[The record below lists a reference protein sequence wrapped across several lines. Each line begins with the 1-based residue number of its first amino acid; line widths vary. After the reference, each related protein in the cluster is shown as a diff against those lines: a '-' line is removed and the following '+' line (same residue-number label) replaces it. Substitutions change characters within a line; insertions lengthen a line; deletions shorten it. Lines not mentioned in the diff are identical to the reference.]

1 MIYFTLRGGLGNM
14 LFQIASVTAIALSKD
29 TQVSFNSLDDHLNYL
44 NYEKHFNPKLGHS
57 HEYKDLNKNFIK

>member
-29 TQVSFNSLDDHLNYL
+29 TQVSFNSLDD
-44 NYEKHFNPKLGHS
+44 
-57 HEYKDLNKNFIK
+57 EYKTGPYEGQELDKIFL